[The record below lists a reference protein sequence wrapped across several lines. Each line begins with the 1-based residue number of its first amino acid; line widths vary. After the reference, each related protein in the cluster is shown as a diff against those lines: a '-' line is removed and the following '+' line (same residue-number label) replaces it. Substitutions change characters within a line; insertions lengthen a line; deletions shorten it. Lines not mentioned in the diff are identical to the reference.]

1 MTPITAAFDT
11 YVTQYPLLAN
21 YMYSAANK
29 DSVYKSL
36 VDLKGA
42 DFSPLP
48 HGVETHIGY
57 GLDIMAKRSD
67 TSAFTFD
74 SPGSEGTKKTYFSNY
89 GLGVI
94 YTENLF
100 MDGMYG
106 IIEKVDTDLGNTY
119 DLTRNVQVAAMYDDF
134 FTGSI
139 SQFLAYDGQPVLS
152 TSHTSSPGITRAN
165 KPSVAQPLSYT
176 GVKTVLTTMRRF
188 KTERGRPKMMVENG
202 QAIKVLIPPEMEFLA
217 DSIFDTGSA
226 YNPTNANNDINVL
239 KKFRWDVIINPYLTS
254 ETNWF
259 FMPTGENM
267 IRLVD
272 RQPFTDDKNPD
283 IDTKGVRH
291 DVRAR
296 WVLHVEHFDRIFGS
310 NG

>member
-1 MTPITAAFDT
+1 MAPITAAFDT

-21 YMYSAANK
+21 LMYGAANK
-29 DSVYKSL
+29 DSIYKDL
-36 VDLKGA
+36 VDLKGS
-42 DFSPLP
+42 DFSPIP
-48 HGVETHIGY
+48 HGVETHITY
-57 GLDIMAKRSD
+57 GLDTWVKRSD
-67 TSAFTFD
+67 TSPFTFD
-74 SPGSEGTKKTYFSNY
+74 GPGSEGTKKTYFSNY

-100 MDGMYG
+100 MDGLYG
-106 IIEKVDTDLGNTY
+106 IVEKIDTDLGNTY
-119 DLTRNVQVAAMYDDF
+119 DLTRNVQVAQMFDDGF
-134 FTGSI
+134 SGSI
-139 SQFLAYDGQPVLS
+139 AQFLAYDGQPLLS
-152 TSHTSSPGITRAN
+152 TSHVSSPGVTRAN

-176 GVKTVLTTMRRF
+176 GVQQVLTVMRRF
-188 KTERGRPKMMVENG
+188 KSERGRPRMMLENG

-239 KKFRWDVIINPYLTS
+239 KKFRWEVVINPYLTS
-254 ETNWF
+254 TTNWF

-267 IRLVD
+267 LRLVD

-296 WVLHVEHFDRIFGS
+296 WVLHPEHFDRVFGS